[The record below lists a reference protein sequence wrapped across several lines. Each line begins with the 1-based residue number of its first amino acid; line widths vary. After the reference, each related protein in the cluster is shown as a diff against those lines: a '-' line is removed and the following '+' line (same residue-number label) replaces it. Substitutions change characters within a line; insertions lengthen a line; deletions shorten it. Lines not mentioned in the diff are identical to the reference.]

1 LLADNKQEPPTP
13 HHAFFPV
20 PSPVFPPLP
29 ANCNNHD
36 NGGDN
41 EDFLSTDAS
50 TAEPKPEPILR
61 KSLLVDRE
69 KIDRLTIEKQQL
81 VAELVTSKES
91 QLAAEERA
99 TKLQSD
105 KNDLIQR
112 RIELVGA
119 NERKDKVIARLEAF
133 NKKLLQR
140 DINATTAKH
149 QLKAALEASRH
160 SQLAAEECAT
170 KLQSDKNDLIQ
181 ERIELEGAS
190 ERKDREIAMLRGAN
204 KKLLLQHDSNT
215 TRLINQLTKDK
226 QELKAALDTSKQSE
240 LAGEERATKL
250 QSEKNDL
257 IQETKKLSGRISE
270 VRATNEQALRQ
281 ANLEKLGLMGELAR
295 SKERIKELEF
305 EKKQLVIQENI
316 YKEVHRTQEQ
326 KVATFGANKAF
337 FQSQLNMFQTS
348 NTALVEKVEAL
359 EAELAENVA
368 ALKAQN
374 NELVDKVDTLE
385 AELVEKDTA
394 LKAQIIRSQ
403 TTNAELGEK
412 VASLETQLTSS
423 QATNAELVDKV
434 EALETE
440 LAEKVASLDD
450 EATVSLHDFVVEP
463 VGGSSDNPILLD
475 DSEVENEDIDSEH
488 SIQAN
493 RDCRNSKPRK
503 RALRELNQLTAAH
516 NHSPKRTRTRETSAR
531 TRNISTRRRGGI
543 LL

>member
-1 LLADNKQEPPTP
+1 M
-13 HHAFFPV
+13 
-20 PSPVFPPLP
+20 
-29 ANCNNHD
+29 
-36 NGGDN
+36 
-41 EDFLSTDAS
+41 
-50 TAEPKPEPILR
+50 LR
-61 KSLLVDRE
+61 
-69 KIDRLTIEKQQL
+69 
-81 VAELVTSKES
+81 A
-91 QLAAEERA
+91 
-99 TKLQSD
+99 
-105 KNDLIQR
+105 
-112 RIELVGA
+112 A
-119 NERKDKVIARLEAF
+119 NEE
-133 NKKLLQR
+133 LLQR
-140 DINATTAKH
+140 DINTNTAKH
-149 QLKAALEASRH
+149 QL
-160 SQLAAEECAT
+160 
-170 KLQSDKNDLIQ
+170 N
-181 ERIELEGAS
+181 
-190 ERKDREIAMLRGAN
+190 
-204 KKLLLQHDSNT
+204 
-215 TRLINQLTKDK
+215 
-226 QELKAALDTSKQSE
+226 AALDTSKQLK
-240 LAGEERATKL
+240 LAAEERATKL

-295 SKERIKELEF
+295 SKERIEKLEF

-316 YKEVHRTQEQ
+316 FKEVHRTKEQ
-326 KVATFGANKAF
+326 KVASLEANNAF

-359 EAELAENVA
+359 QAELDENVA

-374 NELVDKVDTLE
+374 DELVDKVDTLE
-385 AELVEKDTA
+385 AELVEKDTT

-403 TTNAELGEK
+403 TTNAELDEK

-440 LAEKVASLDD
+440 LAEKDASLDD

-493 RDCRNSKPRK
+493 RNSKPRK

-516 NHSPKRTRTRETSAR
+516 NHSPKRTRTREDRFFYARETSASA
-531 TRNISTRRRGGI
+531 RNISTRRRGGI